1 MGGMEQGR
9 GRGERDPGWPG
20 GLFLNSPLQ
29 APLAFLGVGRG
40 VAPPP
45 PLAAAWGL
53 ISARPPHRWACWC
66 VVFHTEVPLQL
77 ELVRREEG
85 DRGLKTLALLKT
97 KRMASSF

>member
-1 MGGMEQGR
+1 MGDGAGA
-9 GRGERDPGWPG
+9 WPG
-20 GLFLNSPLQ
+20 CARSGLAGWALLLELP
-29 APLAFLGVGRG
+29 APGSARLLRG
-40 VAPPP
+40 GGGGGARP
-45 PLAAAWGL
+45 PLPAAWGL